1 MDRPTAPALRPALVA
16 LALCALALPA
26 GRCLA
31 QGFDETASRSDH
43 EARMARM
50 RLESEERIAQGR
62 VEKRVWGPGI
72 DVGVTYPSAG
82 SGWSGEPGFS
92 FGLGGRGTL
101 GRLEVSAFRWTR
113 QVRGTQ
119 LDRLDATLFL
129 GWRLPIVPDP
139 YRYGG
144 LNTRGLW
151 VKLGGELGVDQQ
163 DAMTASGYPGKIG
176 FADLGVAGGVG
187 LTLPLGSV
195 YLTADATAHYAH
207 KVGGTAYQEVLG
219 LNPVRSM
226 PFFTFGVMLG
236 YAGSRPM

>member
-16 LALCALALPA
+16 LALSALALPA

-31 QGFDETASRSDH
+31 QSFDDTLSRSDH

-50 RLESEERIAQGR
+50 RQENEERIAQGR
-62 VEKRVWGPGI
+62 VEQRVWGPGI
-72 DVGVTYPSAG
+72 DVGVTYASGG
-82 SGWSGEPGFS
+82 SGWSAQPGFS
-92 FGLGGRGTL
+92 LGLGGRGTL
-101 GRLEVSAFRWTR
+101 GRLEVSAFRWSR
-113 QVRGTQ
+113 RAQGRQ

-139 YRYGG
+139 YRHGG

-163 DAMTASGYPGKIG
+163 DAVTARGYTGRIG
-176 FADLGVAGGVG
+176 FGDLGVAGGVG
-187 LTLPLGSV
+187 LTLPLGSLH
-195 YLTADATAHYAH
+195 LTADATAHYAH
-207 KVGGTAYQEVLG
+207 KVGGSTYQEVAG

-226 PFFTFGVMLG
+226 PFFTFGLMLG
-236 YAGSRPM
+236 YASSRPM